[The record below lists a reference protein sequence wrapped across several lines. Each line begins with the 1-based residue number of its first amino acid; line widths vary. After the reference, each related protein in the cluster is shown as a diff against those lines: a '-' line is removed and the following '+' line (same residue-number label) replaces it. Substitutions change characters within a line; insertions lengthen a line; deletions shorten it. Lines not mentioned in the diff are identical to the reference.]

1 MQEILGS
8 DGENSEEMPGRSC
21 RGGPGGGLPVTLYGP
36 RSCNACGKFHH
47 VCEDQPARR
56 GVAHNARP
64 WLGGGGAGTK
74 EETASFQLLKVLV
87 HLSQGAIALSNVY
100 GHPCFIC
107 SFCAFISRMCPLVS
121 ERPKRGDFG
130 V

>member
-87 HLSQGAIALSNVY
+87 HLLKDSLRGPA
-100 GHPCFIC
+100 
-107 SFCAFISRMCPLVS
+107 RCPT
-121 ERPKRGDFG
+121 DT
-130 V
+130 